1 MQRIKKT
8 LQLPKLITLLSVLMV
23 ASLPSALPLS
33 VAAATE
39 LATGA
44 IMSQTVPAALSPLP
58 HDLSLVG
65 MLVAA
70 DGVIKTVMGCLVLAS
85 VMTWTIW
92 VAKSLELHKAK
103 QQARDAAETLQACR
117 TIEEARALVS
127 GSTNPV
133 HIMVE
138 AVVAEIALSE
148 GSSGDGIKERT
159 ASRLERIE
167 AEAQRRMASG
177 LGVLASIGSNSPFIG
192 LFGTV
197 WGIMNSFIG
206 ISRAHTTNL
215 AVVAPGIA
223 EALLATAMGL
233 VAAIPAVILYNC
245 LIRSVGAYRGML
257 GDLSATT
264 LRLVSRDLDR
274 GSTAR
279 ARSHPPA
286 TVRVAMPRSAAE

>member
-44 IMSQTVPAALSPLP
+44 IMPQTVPAALSPLP

-103 QQARDAAETLQACR
+103 QQARDAAEMLQACR
-117 TIEEARALVS
+117 TVEEARGVVA

-133 HIMVE
+133 HIMIE

-245 LIRSVGAYRGML
+245 LIRSVGAYRDML

-279 ARSHPPA
+279 SHNHPPA

>member
-1 MQRIKKT
+1 MQRIKKK
-8 LQLPKLITLLSVLMV
+8 LQLPKLIALLSVFTA
-23 ASLPSALPLS
+23 ASLSSTLPLS
-33 VAAATE
+33 VAAATDV
-39 LATGA
+39 AAG
-44 IMSQTVPAALSPLP
+44 MSATVPAALSPLP

-70 DGVIKTVMGCLVLAS
+70 DGVVKTVMGCLTLAS
-85 VMTWTIW
+85 IMTWTIW

-103 QQARDAAETLQACR
+103 RQAKDAAETLQTCR
-117 TIEEARALVS
+117 TIEEARSLL
-127 GSTNPV
+127 GTSTNPV

-138 AVVAEIALSE
+138 AAIAEITLSE
-148 GSSGDGIKERT
+148 GSPGDGIKERT

-177 LGVLASIGSNSPFIG
+177 LGILASIGSNSPFIG

-233 VAAIPAVILYNC
+233 VAAIPAVILYNF

-274 GSTAR
+274 GPTAR
-279 ARSHPPA
+279 ARNHPPA
-286 TVRVAMPRSAAE
+286 AVRVAMPRSAAE